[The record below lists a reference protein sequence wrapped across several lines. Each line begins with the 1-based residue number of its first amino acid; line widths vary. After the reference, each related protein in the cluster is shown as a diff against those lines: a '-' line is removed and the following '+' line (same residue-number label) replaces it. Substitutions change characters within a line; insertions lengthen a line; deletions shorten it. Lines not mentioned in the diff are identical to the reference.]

1 MDSIR
6 LITDATRS
14 TKLYIN
20 GTDIGV
26 LYLTDDD
33 YEVLA
38 NVLSTGGDATG
49 VKIDAPQRPDEEI
62 DVDPF
67 DEYD

>member
-6 LITDATRS
+6 LITDADRITR
-14 TKLYIN
+14 LYIN

-26 LYLTDDD
+26 LYLGEGD
-33 YEVLA
+33 YKVLGD
-38 NVLSTGGDATG
+38 VLSRGGKELGVDVDATQPPEAD
-49 VKIDAPQRPDEEI
+49 IDI
-62 DVDPF
+62 DIF

>member
-6 LITDATRS
+6 LITDAERITR
-14 TKLYIN
+14 LYIN

-26 LYLTDDD
+26 LYLGEGD
-33 YEVLA
+33 YKILGD
-38 NVLSTGGDATG
+38 VLSSGGNELG
-49 VKIDAPQRPDEEI
+49 VEVDAPQPPEADI
-62 DVDPF
+62 DIDIF